1 MELDQQLAT
10 ARSNVQSLRD
20 KLDPGTN
27 QTSEDNAHSATL
39 RAQVD
44 ELKVSSGSAS
54 LLSGD
59 SVLASRYHHRELLA
73 NTMDN
78 GSPVIQPRL
87 TE

>member
-44 ELKVSSGSAS
+44 ELKASGSAS
-54 LLSGD
+54 LLRGD